1 MRGIL
6 TRPRN
11 WSRSPGLLQPKPR
24 LRRRSMTRRKKH
36 LFAQVLDRVR
46 AANTEL
52 ITAGVLP
59 AGVDQSRVLVEPPR
73 EASHGD
79 MATNAA
85 MVLAKAAGRKP
96 RELADAIAEKLR
108 RDPFLARVDVAGP
121 GFINLTLAGEAWAEE
136 LRSVLARGEDYGR
149 SDVGAGEKVN
159 VEYVSANPTGPMHVG
174 HGRGAVFGDAL
185 ATLQEFAGYDVTREF
200 YRSEERR

>member
-11 WSRSPGLLQPKPR
+11 WSRPPGLLQPKPR
-24 LRRRSMTRRKKH
+24 LRRCSMTRRKKH

-46 AANTEL
+46 AANNEL

-59 AGVDQSRVLVEPPR
+59 AGVDQSRLLVEPPR

-96 RELADAIAEKLR
+96 RELAETIAQQMR
-108 RDPFLARVDVAGP
+108 RDALIDRVDVADP
-121 GFINLTLAGEAWAEE
+121 GFINITLTRKAWIRELHSILVSGE
-136 LRSVLARGEDYGR
+136 
-149 SDVGAGEKVN
+149 
-159 VEYVSANPTGPMHVG
+159 
-174 HGRGAVFGDAL
+174 
-185 ATLQEFAGYDVTREF
+185 
-200 YRSEERR
+200 